1 MKDLSIMVDS
11 IKFNY
16 RVGLLIK
23 KGNQVLIECN
33 DILDYSVVPGGRVKL
48 LEDSL
53 NALIREVKEEMHLSF
68 NKKKFKLKG
77 LLENFYKYDNY
88 KVHEMYILYEIRVNK
103 NFKKIPDRM
112 RNLDSDTNYYRWIDT
127 DKIREVRLL
136 PECLYE
142 VIESKKFIN
151 KVQRDI

>member
-88 KVHEMYILYEIRVNK
+88 KLHEMYILYEIRVNK

>member
-88 KVHEMYILYEIRVNK
+88 K
-103 NFKKIPDRM
+103 
-112 RNLDSDTNYYRWIDT
+112 S
-127 DKIREVRLL
+127 
-136 PECLYE
+136 
-142 VIESKKFIN
+142 
-151 KVQRDI
+151 

>member
-1 MKDLSIMVDS
+1 MKTSINM
-11 IKFNY
+11 I
-16 RVGLLIK
+16 I
-23 KGNQVLIECN
+23 
-33 DILDYSVVPGGRVKL
+33 
-48 LEDSL
+48 
-53 NALIREVKEEMHLSF
+53 
-68 NKKKFKLKG
+68 
-77 LLENFYKYDNY
+77 
-88 KVHEMYILYEIRVNK
+88 IRVNK

>member
-77 LLENFYKYDNY
+77 LDIEILSENVF
-88 KVHEMYILYEIRVNK
+88 YEI
-103 NFKKIPDRM
+103 I
-112 RNLDSDTNYYRWIDT
+112 
-127 DKIREVRLL
+127 
-136 PECLYE
+136 
-142 VIESKKFIN
+142 
-151 KVQRDI
+151 